1 LTKILHNFLSM
12 LMKKKVLV
20 TGANGFV
27 GSNLVRALLKNNYDV
42 TCMVRRTSNLSSL
55 ENLPVTFKYA
65 DYHSLS
71 SLQEACKDQEIIFH
85 VAAKVREINE
95 KRYFDANVE
104 VTKNLL
110 ESIKSSNVK
119 KFVFLSTQAAAGP
132 ADGISP
138 KTENCTCNPV
148 SYYGK
153 SKLEAERVVR
163 EECSV
168 PWVIIRPSS
177 VYGPYDKDFLQYF
190 KLVNKH
196 IAPLAGFKKKY
207 FSLVYVEDLVQMII
221 MAAESERAD
230 NEIFFAGDGNVYL
243 LEDFIDAVKK
253 AMHKKAIKLH
263 IPIFLSYILAA
274 FNECLKYFT
283 KKQATINLQKVK
295 EMRKCYWLC
304 SIEKAKKLLNYES
317 CFSLKEG
324 VSETYQW
331 YKEHQW
337 L

>member
-1 LTKILHNFLSM
+1 MTKNLHNFLSM
-12 LMKKKVLV
+12 LMNKKALV

-27 GSNLVRALLKNNYDV
+27 GSNLVRALLKKGYKV

-55 ENLPVTFKYA
+55 ENLPVSFKYA
-65 DYHSLS
+65 DYYSLS
-71 SLQEACKDQEIIFH
+71 SLQDACKEQDIVFH
-85 VAAKVREINE
+85 VAAKVREVNE

-104 VTKNLL
+104 VTGNLL
-110 ESIKSSNVK
+110 EAINGSNTE
-119 KFVFLSTQAAAGP
+119 KFIFLSTQAAAGP
-132 ADGISP
+132 ADGLSP
-138 KTENCTCNPV
+138 KTETCPCNPV

-153 SKLEAERVVR
+153 SKLEAEKVVR
-163 EECSV
+163 EECPV

-177 VYGPYDKDFLQYF
+177 VYGPYDKDFLKYF

-207 FSLVYVEDLVQMII
+207 FSLIYVEDLVQMII
-221 MAAESERAD
+221 LTAESERAN

-243 LEDFIDAVKK
+243 LEDFISAIEEVMQKK
-253 AMHKKAIKLH
+253 AMTLH
-263 IPIFLSYILAA
+263 IPFFLSYLLAA
-274 FNECLKYFT
+274 FNECMKFFT

-304 SIEKAKKLLNYES
+304 STEKAKEILNYKPHY
-317 CFSLKEG
+317 SLQEG
-324 VSETYQW
+324 VKKTYQW

>member
-1 LTKILHNFLSM
+1 M
-12 LMKKKVLV
+12 LMKKKALV

-27 GSNLVRALLKNNYDV
+27 GSNLVRALLKKGYHV
-42 TCMVRRTSNLSSL
+42 TCLVRRTSDLSSL
-55 ENLPVTFKYA
+55 EDLPVSFKYA
-65 DYHSLS
+65 DYRSIPSLHD
-71 SLQEACKDQEIIFH
+71 ACKDQDIIFH
-85 VAAKVREINE
+85 VAAKVRELTE

-104 VTKNLL
+104 VTRNLL
-110 ESIKSSNVK
+110 EAIKGSNIR

-132 ADGISP
+132 ADGLIP
-138 KTENCTCNPV
+138 KTEKCDCNPV

-163 EECSV
+163 EECPV
-168 PWVIIRPSS
+168 PWVIIRPPS

-196 IAPLAGFKKKY
+196 LAPLAGFKKKY

-221 MAAESERAD
+221 LASENEHAN
-230 NEIFFAGDGNVYL
+230 NEIFFAGDGNIYL
-243 LEDFIDAVKK
+243 LENFIDAVKK
-253 AMHKKAIKLH
+253 AMNKNAINLH

-274 FNECLKYFT
+274 FNECMKYFT

-295 EMRKCYWLC
+295 EMKQCYWLC
-304 SIEKAKKLLNYES
+304 SIEKAQNMLNYKPH
-317 CFSLKEG
+317 FSLKEG

-331 YKEHQW
+331 YKEHRW

>member
-1 LTKILHNFLSM
+1 M

-27 GSNLVRALLKNNYDV
+27 GSNLVRALLENGYEV
-42 TCMVRRTSNLSSL
+42 TCMVRRTSNLSSI

-65 DYHSLS
+65 DYNSIS
-71 SLQEACKDQEIIFH
+71 SLQEACKGQDIIFH
-85 VAAKVREINE
+85 IAAKVREINE

-104 VTKNLL
+104 VTRNLL
-110 ESIKSSNVK
+110 ESIKGSNIE

-132 ADGISP
+132 ADGLIP
-138 KTENCTCNPV
+138 KTENCDCNPV

-163 EECSV
+163 EECPV
-168 PWVIIRPSS
+168 PWVIIRPPS

-190 KLVNKH
+190 ELVNKH
-196 IAPLAGFKKKY
+196 LAPLAGFKKKY

-221 MAAESERAD
+221 LASENEHAN
-230 NEIFFAGDGNVYL
+230 NEIFFAGDGNIYL
-243 LEDFIDAVKK
+243 LENFIDAVKK
-253 AMHKKAIKLH
+253 AMNKNAINLH

-274 FNECLKYFT
+274 FNECMKYFT

-295 EMRKCYWLC
+295 EMKQCYWLC
-304 SIEKAKKLLNYES
+304 SIEKAQNMLNYKPH
-317 CFSLKEG
+317 FSLKEG

-331 YKEHQW
+331 YKEHRW

>member
-1 LTKILHNFLSM
+1 LTKILQNYLSM
-12 LMKKKVLV
+12 LMKKKALV

-27 GSNLVRALLKNNYDV
+27 GSNLVRALLKKGYDV
-42 TCMVRRTSNLSSL
+42 TCMVRSVSNLSSL
-55 ENLPVTFKYA
+55 ENLPVSFKYA
-65 DYHSLS
+65 DYRSIP
-71 SLQEACKDQEIIFH
+71 SLQEACKEQDIVFH
-85 VAAKVREINE
+85 IAAKVREINE

-104 VTKNLL
+104 VTRNLL
-110 ESIKSSNVK
+110 EAIKGNNIE

-132 ADGISP
+132 ADGLSP
-138 KTENCTCNPV
+138 KTETCTCNPL

-163 EECSV
+163 EECPV
-168 PWVIIRPSS
+168 PWVIIRPPS

-190 KLVNKH
+190 KLVEKH
-196 IAPLAGFKKKY
+196 LAPLAGFKKKY
-207 FSLVYVEDLVQMII
+207 LSLVYVEDLVQMII
-221 MAAESERAD
+221 LTADNERAN
-230 NEIFFAGDGNVYL
+230 NEIFFTGDGNVYL

-253 AMHKKAIKLH
+253 AMNKKAIKLH

-274 FNECLKYFT
+274 FNECMKYFT

-295 EMRKCYWLC
+295 EMQQCYWLC
-304 SIEKAKKLLNYES
+304 SIEKAQNILNYKPHY
-317 CFSLKEG
+317 SLQEG
-324 VSETYQW
+324 VNKTYQW